1 MMLTSLVKVGRA
13 CPSAPGR
20 AAEFGPFGTHSHDCG
35 ALGPARPATG
45 STGRGF
51 TLIELLVVIAIIA
64 ILAALLLP
72 ALSRA
77 KEKAVRVS
85 CLSNLRQFGIAFLA
99 YQVDHQK
106 LMETL
111 EFVGPGDR
119 YPSCL
124 QTGDGWAGPLE
135 GSPWLNMPAVQSYL
149 KPIDSSKHK
158 TFGVWRCP
166 ATGPMTAAY
175 DQADQ
180 WEWDNWGFVHFSY
193 SYFARV
199 DKWSTGDKKRIEEP
213 DLVTSD
219 GLDATRILM
228 ADTFYTE
235 WSTKQWCYNHA
246 RSGPHCQSVDVSG
259 ANATPS
265 YKADGDYFGMNQ
277 LYGDGH
283 ALWRKAVPTSQTIKV
298 NQPGAYPNYGMFIR

>member
-1 MMLTSLVKVGRA
+1 MSKAAILPAGG
-13 CPSAPGR
+13 APG
-20 AAEFGPFGTHSHDCG
+20 PVH
-35 ALGPARPATG
+35 PATG
-45 STGRGF
+45 ATERGF

-77 KEKAVRVS
+77 KEKAVRTA
-85 CLSNLRQFGIAFLA
+85 CLSNLRQFGIALLA
-99 YQVDHQK
+99 YAADNRT

-111 EFVGPGDR
+111 QFAGTGDR

-124 QTGDGWAGPLE
+124 QVADGTAGPLA
-135 GSPWLNMPAVQSYL
+135 GTAWFNMPAVQAYL
-149 KPIDSSKHK
+149 KPIDMSKRT

-166 ATGPMTAAY
+166 GTAPMAAAY
-175 DQADQ
+175 DQADP
-180 WEWDNWGFVHFSY
+180 WEWDAWGIVHITY

-199 DKWSTGDKKRIEEP
+199 DKWSTGTDKRIEDP
-213 DLVTSD
+213 TLVTKD

-235 WSTKQWCYNHA
+235 WSTHYWCYNHA
-246 RSGPHCQSVDVSG
+246 RSGPHCQTVDVSG
-259 ANATPS
+259 TASPPS
-265 YKADGDYFGMNQ
+265 LQADGDYFGMNQ

-283 ALWRKAVPTSQTIKV
+283 ALWKKAVPTSQVIKV
-298 NQPGAYPNYGMFIR
+298 NSPGSYPNYGMFIP